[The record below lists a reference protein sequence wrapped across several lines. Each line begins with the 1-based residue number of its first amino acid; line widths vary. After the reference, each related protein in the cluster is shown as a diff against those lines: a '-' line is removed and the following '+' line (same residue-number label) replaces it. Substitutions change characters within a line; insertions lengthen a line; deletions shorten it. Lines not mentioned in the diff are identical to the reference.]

1 MNFFALA
8 FLVLW
13 SPGLTGTQQEDA
25 FAVRTV
31 DVSVADGEGAPVSG
45 LEAEAFTLVERGIE
59 RDIVEV
65 TADDRQAEILLMVDT
80 SVAFYAEVQPLRQ
93 AVEAFIRA
101 VTPNHV
107 MSLYEFGGRPN
118 LMAGP
123 SDDAGPLLSA
133 VGRLYARQQDA
144 SYLLDAI
151 VETARE
157 MEETEREEENPITVV
172 IVTGMGT
179 EFSNNNYQRARD
191 LGARS
196 GAVYHVVVFDSR
208 NARLDY
214 IRRSEIEGTL
224 TYLADETDGTY
235 SRVLASTG
243 IRGELD
249 QVAGLLGP
257 RYQISFLSEI
267 SPKSDPKEIS
277 VSVQDEGARVELIR
291 LQPGEKKV
299 PATK

>member
-1 MNFFALA
+1 
-8 FLVLW
+8 
-13 SPGLTGTQQEDA
+13 
-25 FAVRTV
+25 
-31 DVSVADGEGAPVSG
+31 
-45 LEAEAFTLVERGIE
+45 
-59 RDIVEV
+59 
-65 TADDRQAEILLMVDT
+65 
-80 SVAFYAEVQPLRQ
+80 
-93 AVEAFIRA
+93 
-101 VTPNHV
+101 
-107 MSLYEFGGRPN
+107 
-118 LMAGP
+118 MAGP

-133 VGRLYARQQDA
+133 VGKLYARQQDA

-151 VETARE
+151 VETADE
-157 MEETEREEENPITVV
+157 IEETERDEDNPITVV

-179 EFSNNNYQRARD
+179 EYSNNNYQRARE

-208 NARLDY
+208 TARLDY

-224 TYLADETDGTY
+224 TYLADETGGTY

-243 IRGELD
+243 IRGKLD
-249 QVAGLLGP
+249 QMAGLLGP

-267 SPKSDPKEIS
+267 SPKSDLKEIS
-277 VSVQDEGARVELIR
+277 VSVQDEMARVELIR

>member
-1 MNFFALA
+1 MKFLALA

-13 SPGLTGTQQEDA
+13 TPGLSGIQQDDA

-31 DVSVADGEGAPVSG
+31 EVSVADGEGAPVSG
-45 LEAEAFTLVERGIE
+45 LEAESFSLVERGIE

-65 TADDRQAEILLMVDT
+65 TADDRQAEILLLVDT

-93 AVEAFIRA
+93 AVDTFIRA

-133 VGRLYARQQDA
+133 VGKLYARQQDA

-151 VETARE
+151 VETADE
-157 MEETEREEENPITVV
+157 IDETEREADNPITVV

-179 EFSNNNYQRARD
+179 EYSNNNYQRARE

-208 NARLDY
+208 TARLDY

-224 TYLADETDGTY
+224 TYLADETGGTY

-243 IRGELD
+243 IRGKLD

-267 SPKSDPKEIS
+267 SPKSDLKEIS
-277 VSVQDEGARVELIR
+277 VSVQDEMARVELIR